1 MNPIRET
8 IQKLIVINSTKECV
22 LKSQSSFDKKGM
34 KKSAE
39 ERVLF

>member
-1 MNPIRET
+1 MYPIRET
-8 IQKLIVINSTKECV
+8 IQMLIVINSTKECV
-22 LKSQSSFDKKGM
+22 LNLQSSFDSKCM